1 MFGMKFPR
9 LAETAAISL
18 ALLLVPMAHARP
30 YHWHDRHR
38 HYRYQR
44 DYRYGSHHPVLST
57 REQQIQT
64 VAGPRLVS
72 VGFSP
77 EGSAE
82 ALVLKVIASAR
93 RAIRM
98 SAYDLTSAP
107 IVRALIA
114 AHRRGVSVEVIAD
127 AKANTEGRAYGE
139 RALASLEDAGIPV
152 RTISAY
158 PIHHDKIIIADD
170 SVETG
175 SFNYSRAAARENS
188 ENVIV
193 LWDDPP
199 LAHVYL
205 QHWRSRWDQGRA
217 FHPG

>member
-1 MFGMKFPR
+1 MKIPR
-9 LAETAAISL
+9 LAKIAAISL
-18 ALLLVPMAHARP
+18 SLLLIPMAHARP
-30 YHWHDRHR
+30 YHWHD
-38 HYRYQR
+38 RYQR

-57 REQQIQT
+57 REQRVQT
-64 VAGPRLVS
+64 VEGPRLVS

-82 ALVLKVIASAR
+82 ALVLRVIASAR

-107 IVRALIA
+107 IVQALIA
-114 AHRRGVSVEVIAD
+114 AQRRGVSVEVIAD

-139 RALASLEDAGIPV
+139 HALALLQNAGIPV
-152 RTISAY
+152 RTISVYA
-158 PIHHDKIIIADD
+158 INHDKVIIADD
-170 SVETG
+170 SIETG

-188 ENVIV
+188 ENVVV
-193 LWDDPP
+193 LWDDPA

-205 QHWRSRWDQGRA
+205 QHWRSRWIQSRA
-217 FHPG
+217 FHPD

>member
-1 MFGMKFPR
+1 MKFPR
-9 LAETAAISL
+9 LAMTATISL
-18 ALLLVPMAHARP
+18 SLFLVPITRARP
-30 YHWHDRHR
+30 YHWQGRHW
-38 HYRYQR
+38 HYRYRR
-44 DYRYGSHHPVLST
+44 DHRYGSRHPLPST
-57 REQQIQT
+57 RELRIET
-64 VAGPRLVS
+64 VAGPRWVS

-93 RAIRM
+93 RAIRV

-114 AHRRGVSVEVIAD
+114 AQRRGVSVEVVAD

-139 RALASLEDAGIPV
+139 RALASLENAGIPV
-152 RTISAY
+152 RTISVY

-170 SVETG
+170 SIETG
-175 SFNYSRAAARENS
+175 SFNYSRDAARENS

-193 LWDDPP
+193 LWDDPA
-199 LAHVYL
+199 LAGVYL
-205 QHWRSRWDQGRA
+205 QHWRSRWNQGRA
-217 FHPG
+217 FHAE